1 MINQTEQTCPT
12 VAYQM
17 SSVCVPVK
25 VTPYAR
31 TGATFT
37 KCCGNATVTPGIA
50 VCDGVKNG
58 VCAFT
63 ISQNVCIA
71 VPVEFGASAEVGDAY
86 VSCNGATADDVCT
99 DCGQQPVTPTEP
111 PPSSP
116 KADPFLITNFKSYR
130 PLSSQTPQQCCTVD
144 ATHFSE
150 PILFLSQLLAALL
163 IFKKAGS
170 PPNGAA
176 CLHTEQKD
184 ITQ

>member
-58 VCAFT
+58 FAHSPSVRTSASPYRLNSALRLKSEMLMSAAT
-63 ISQNVCIA
+63 ALPPMMSAPIA
-71 VPVEFGASAEVGDAY
+71 V
-86 VSCNGATADDVCT
+86 
-99 DCGQQPVTPTEP
+99 
-111 PPSSP
+111 SSP
-116 KADPFLITNFKSYR
+116 
-130 PLSSQTPQQCCTVD
+130 
-144 ATHFSE
+144 
-150 PILFLSQLLAALL
+150 
-163 IFKKAGS
+163 
-170 PPNGAA
+170 
-176 CLHTEQKD
+176 
-184 ITQ
+184 

>member
-63 ISQNVCIA
+63 ISQNVCMSAATALPPMMSAPIA
-71 VPVEFGASAEVGDAY
+71 V
-86 VSCNGATADDVCT
+86 
-99 DCGQQPVTPTEP
+99 
-111 PPSSP
+111 SSP
-116 KADPFLITNFKSYR
+116 
-130 PLSSQTPQQCCTVD
+130 
-144 ATHFSE
+144 
-150 PILFLSQLLAALL
+150 
-163 IFKKAGS
+163 
-170 PPNGAA
+170 
-176 CLHTEQKD
+176 
-184 ITQ
+184 